1 MGDYMLYTIS
11 DFKNKQA
18 VSVDNGMVLGF
29 IGDLEI
35 DCENG
40 TVSNLV
46 IYGRSRLMGALGR
59 EEDLKIPWSNIEVI
73 GDETVLVKG
82 AYAFKSTKR
91 KSF

>member
-1 MGDYMLYTIS
+1 MLYTIT

-35 DCENG
+35 DCDNG
-40 TVSNLV
+40 TGANLV

-73 GDETVLVKG
+73 GDETVLVRG